1 MARVR
6 LSTKAR
12 KAFEKLARSNRRLF
26 ARVDRALDLLSQ
38 QPDAGKALHSP
49 LSGRRLLRVGPARII
64 YRYQPE
70 KLDALVL
77 AITPRDK
84 AYS

>member
-38 QPDAGKALHSP
+38 QPDLGKAH
-49 LSGRRLLRVGPARII
+49 A
-64 YRYQPE
+64 
-70 KLDALVL
+70 K
-77 AITPRDK
+77 
-84 AYS
+84 